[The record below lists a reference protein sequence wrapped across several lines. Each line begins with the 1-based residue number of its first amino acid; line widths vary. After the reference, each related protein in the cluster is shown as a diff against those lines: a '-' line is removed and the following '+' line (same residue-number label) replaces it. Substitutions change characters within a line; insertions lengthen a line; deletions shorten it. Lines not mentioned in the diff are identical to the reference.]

1 MSDMKNKSKEYWK
14 DKLTEEQ
21 FNVCMLGATEHP
33 FTGKYND
40 HFEDG
45 MYHCVVCGV
54 PLFSSE
60 KKYESK
66 SGWPSFWDYAN
77 KENIETKLDKSHGM
91 RRTEVLCANCGS
103 HLGHVFEDGPEPTG
117 LRYCI
122 NSAALDFKSS
132 ASGEEE

>member
-1 MSDMKNKSKEYWK
+1 MKHKSEEYWK

-21 FNVCMLGATEHP
+21 FNVCVLGGTEAP
-33 FTGKYND
+33 FSGKYND
-40 HFEDG
+40 HKEKG
-45 MYHCVVCGV
+45 MYHCVACGV

-66 SGWPSFWDYAN
+66 SGWPSFWDFAE
-77 KENIETKLDKSHGM
+77 KENIETKPDDSMGM
-91 RRTEVLCANCGS
+91 SRTEVLCVNCGS

-122 NSAALDFKSS
+122 NSAALDFRAENK
-132 ASGEEE
+132 